1 MRRFSLP
8 LLTLLLAAALVA
20 CGGDDGSVQDDDETF
35 DPASTTSTT
44 EAPDE
49 DVPEGAVVFGPDD
62 VEQDIYGNE
71 VTWTPTGEDLRF
83 AEEAL
88 GDFIADNPE
97 DGVEDLEEYHRQY
110 TGTGEEGETVSV
122 NALCAD
128 ADLGDWEEE
137 LILVDDGGSCFLQ
150 AEFDTESLDVV
161 TFNVN
166 GSA

>member
-1 MRRFSLP
+1 MRRLLLLVLTLP
-8 LLTLLLAAALVA
+8 LAVALVA

-44 EAPDE
+44 APDE

-71 VTWTPTGEDLRF
+71 VTWTPTGDDLRF

-88 GDFIADNPE
+88 GDFIADHPE

-110 TGTGEEGETVSV
+110 VGTGEEGETVSV
-122 NALCAD
+122 NALCVD
-128 ADLGDWEEE
+128 ADLDDWEEE
-137 LILVDDGGSCFLQ
+137 LILVNDGGSCFWQ

-166 GSA
+166 GEA